1 MIRIVKKSLRRLRR
15 QEDGTATLEFAI
27 MFPMF
32 VFMLLSGVEIGM
44 INFRHSLLERGLDM
58 AVRDLRIG
66 PTFAPSH
73 GDLKQSVCT
82 YAGFIPDCMS
92 NLKLEMVPVDMRN
105 YSAMPGDS
113 DCTDKAEEV
122 SPVRNFRAGG
132 ANTTMVLRAC
142 VKFDPVFPLSGLG
155 KDLATQDGGQ
165 AAMIATTAYVQE
177 PR

>member
-1 MIRIVKKSLRRLRR
+1 MKKRLGGFRRR
-15 QEDGTATLEFAI
+15 EDGTATLEFAI

-73 GDLKQSVCT
+73 GELKESVCT
-82 YAGFIPDCMS
+82 YAGFLPNCTNS
-92 NLKLEMVPVDMRN
+92 LKLEMVQVDMRN
-105 YSAMPGDS
+105 YTSMPGDS
-113 DCTDKAEEV
+113 DCTDKADEV
-122 SPVRNFRAGG
+122 SPVRNFKAGG

-142 VKFDPVFPLSGLG
+142 FKFDPVFPLSGLG